1 MSRYIVLAVILAV
14 PFTGG
19 WMMGIIAA
27 LAAWFV
33 VDSERRAERAEQ
45 RVLQLLGKP
54 LEAQGSVAP
63 VVPFRPRLV
72 WPVQGQ

>member
-1 MSRYIVLAVILAV
+1 
-14 PFTGG
+14 
-19 WMMGIIAA
+19 MGIIAA

-45 RVLQLLGKP
+45 QISQLLDKP
-54 LEAQGSVAP
+54 LEVQGSVAP
-63 VVPFRPRLV
+63 AAPFRPKLV